1 MTDSSEKNRLAKE
14 KSPYLLQHDDNPVN
28 WYPWGEEAFK
38 KAKKEDKPI
47 FLSIGYATCHWCH
60 VMAHESFE
68 DEEVAGMMNRAFV
81 NIKVDREERPD
92 IDNTYMTVCQML
104 TGSGGWPLTI
114 IMTPEKKPFYAATYI
129 PKTGRYGR
137 PGMRELIPRIN
148 GLWNDNR
155 EKVYNSA
162 EEIIQAFEKS
172 NKQESGEGLTADILE
187 KAFQNYFQNYDSQK
201 GGFGSSPKFPSPHN
215 LMYLLRYWKYADD
228 KQALGMVTTT
238 LKEMRNGG
246 LFDQVGFGFHRYST
260 DSGWLVPHF
269 EKMLYDQAM
278 LIIAYTEGWQ
288 ATGNER
294 FRQTVEETIEYVL
307 RDMKNSRGAFYSAED
322 ADSEG
327 EEGKFYVWSMKEIR
341 DVLPVADAELA
352 IEVFNVTEEGNYVDE
367 ASGQR
372 TGKNILHL
380 IKSPEKL
387 AEERDLSTEE
397 FKNKLND
404 IRNKLFQN
412 REERIRPLLDD
423 KVLTDWNGMMIAAL
437 AKAGRAFNNQ
447 NYISNAEKA
456 YRFITEKLLRDDGTL
471 LHRFRDGDSAING
484 HADDYAFL
492 TWGLLE
498 LYEATFKTNYLKDAI
513 ELNDMFIEKFWGE
526 EQGGF
531 YFTAEGSEEL
541 LGRKKE
547 VYDGAI
553 PSGNSVALSN
563 LLRIGRIT
571 ANTELEDKADELIK
585 LYSNQV
591 KQAPTGFGQ
600 FLQGVYFALSES
612 YEIVIAGSKEN
623 ELAKE
628 MLGRVQSKF
637 IPNKVILLN
646 EPEDGDIKKLAPYTK
661 EQTMLE
667 GKAAAYV
674 CRNHS
679 CEMPTSDPDKMME
692 LIKED
697 SSNEN

>member
-1 MTDSSEKNRLAKE
+1 MTNSSENNRLAKE
-14 KSPYLLQHDDNPVN
+14 KSPYLLQHADNPVN
-28 WYPWGEEAFK
+28 WYPWGEEAFE

-68 DEEVAGMMNRAFV
+68 DEEIAGIMNRAFV

-129 PKTGRYGR
+129 PKSGRYGR

-148 GLWNDNR
+148 GLWENDR

-162 EEIIQAFEKS
+162 EEIIQAFQKS
-172 NKQESGEGLTADILE
+172 NKQESGEGLTSDIME
-187 KAFQNYFQNYDSQK
+187 KAFQNYSRDYDTNK

-215 LMYLLRYWKYADD
+215 LMYLLRYWKYSGND
-228 KQALGMVTTT
+228 QALNMVTTT
-238 LKEMRNGG
+238 LEEMRRGG

-260 DSGWLVPHF
+260 DSDWLVPHF

-278 LIIAYTEGWQ
+278 LVMAYTEAWQ
-288 ATGNER
+288 ATGNNR
-294 FRQTVEETIEYVL
+294 FRQTADKTIEYVL
-307 RDMKNSRGAFYSAED
+307 RDMQNSQGAFYSAED

-327 EEGKFYVWSMKEIR
+327 EEGKFYVWGMDELR
-341 DVLPVADAELA
+341 DVLPSADAELA
-352 IEVFNVTEEGNYVDE
+352 IEVFNVTEKGNYVDE
-367 ASGQR
+367 ASRQR

-380 IKSPEKL
+380 TNPTENL
-387 AEERDLSTEE
+387 AEERNLSTEE
-397 FKNKLND
+397 FKKKLND
-404 IRNKLFQN
+404 IRNKLFQK
-412 REERIRPLLDD
+412 REDRIRPLLDD
-423 KVLTDWNGMMIAAL
+423 KILTDWNGMMIAAL

-447 NYISNAEKA
+447 NYISEAERA
-456 YRFITEKLLRDDGTL
+456 YNFVREKLLQDNSKL
-471 LHRFRDGDSAING
+471 LHRFRDGESAISG

-492 TWGLLE
+492 IWGILE
-498 LYEATFKTNYLKDAI
+498 LYEATFKTNYLKEAVD
-513 ELNDMFIEKFWGE
+513 LNNAFIENFWDE
-526 EQGGF
+526 KQGGF
-531 YFTAEGSEEL
+531 YFTGEGSEEL

-571 ANTELEDKADELIK
+571 ADTELEDKADELIR
-585 LYSNQV
+585 LYSSQV

-600 FLQGVYFALSES
+600 LLQGVYFALSQS

-623 ELAKE
+623 ELVKE
-628 MLGRVQSKF
+628 MLNRVHSKF
-637 IPNKVILLN
+637 IPNKVIVLN
-646 EPEDGDIKKLAPYTK
+646 EPEDKNIKKLAPYTK
-661 EQTMLE
+661 EQTPLK

-674 CRNHS
+674 CKNYS
-679 CEMPTSDPDKMME
+679 CEMPTGDPERMME
-692 LIKED
+692 LLGF
-697 SSNEN
+697 

>member
-1 MTDSSEKNRLAKE
+1 MTNSSENNRLAKE
-14 KSPYLLQHDDNPVN
+14 KSPYLLQHADNPVN
-28 WYPWGEEAFK
+28 WYPWGEEAFE

-68 DEEVAGMMNRAFV
+68 DEEIAGIMNRAFV

-129 PKTGRYGR
+129 PKSGRYGR

-148 GLWNDNR
+148 GLWENDR

-162 EEIIQAFEKS
+162 EEIIQAFQKS
-172 NKQESGEGLTADILE
+172 NKQESGEGLTSDIME
-187 KAFQNYFQNYDSQK
+187 KAFQNYSRDYDTNK

-215 LMYLLRYWKYADD
+215 LMYLLRYWKYSGND
-228 KQALGMVTTT
+228 QALNMVTTT
-238 LKEMRNGG
+238 LEEMRRGG

-260 DSGWLVPHF
+260 DSDWLVPHF

-278 LIIAYTEGWQ
+278 LVMAYTEAWQ
-288 ATGNER
+288 ATGNNR
-294 FRQTVEETIEYVL
+294 FRQTADETIEYVL
-307 RDMKNSRGAFYSAED
+307 RDMQNSQGAFYSAED

-327 EEGKFYVWSMKEIR
+327 EEGKFYVWGMDELR
-341 DVLPVADAELA
+341 DVLPSADAELA

-367 ASGQR
+367 ASRQR

-380 IKSPEKL
+380 TNPTENL
-387 AEERDLSTEE
+387 AEERNLSTEE
-397 FKNKLND
+397 FKKKLND
-404 IRNKLFQN
+404 IRNKLFQK
-412 REERIRPLLDD
+412 REDRIRPLLDD
-423 KVLTDWNGMMIAAL
+423 KILTDWNGMMIAAL

-447 NYISNAEKA
+447 NYISEAERA
-456 YRFITEKLLRDDGTL
+456 YNFVREKLLQDNSKL
-471 LHRFRDGDSAING
+471 LHRFRDGESAISG

-492 TWGLLE
+492 IWGILE
-498 LYEATFKTNYLKDAI
+498 LYEATFKTNYLKEAVD
-513 ELNDMFIEKFWGE
+513 LNNAFIENFWDE
-526 EQGGF
+526 KQGGF
-531 YFTAEGSEEL
+531 YFTGEGSEEL

-571 ANTELEDKADELIK
+571 ADTELEDKADELIR
-585 LYSNQV
+585 LYSSQV

-600 FLQGVYFALSES
+600 LLQGVYFALSQS

-623 ELAKE
+623 ELVKE
-628 MLGRVQSKF
+628 MLNRVHSKF
-637 IPNKVILLN
+637 IPNKVIVLN
-646 EPEDGDIKKLAPYTK
+646 EPEDKNIKKLAPYTK
-661 EQTMLE
+661 EQTPLK

-674 CRNHS
+674 CKNYS
-679 CEMPTSDPDKMME
+679 CEMPTGDPERMME
-692 LIKED
+692 LLGF
-697 SSNEN
+697 